1 MDESKT
7 IERQE
12 YISFRNLE
20 DRKEFLSRAE
30 AYLEQGLFDRGAAL
44 AQERLARFPGDI
56 DAKITVG
63 FSLVKMG
70 KMEEALEVLKGV
82 ESDILNLSRVFEYLG
97 DIYREKDLAENA
109 IMAYRRFI
117 SLNPD
122 SPDSKDVSAKL
133 DSLIDSFQQDT
144 ISDEEDGEDL
154 GDGFEHVSAEFR
166 TITLAKLYM
175 KQGHL
180 GMAREVL
187 DEILKADTGN
197 VKAAEMLINI
207 DAMLDGGKSEAFSEE
222 KRDLV
227 IGELNKWL
235 ENLNKTK
242 KHSAY

>member
-1 MDESKT
+1 
-7 IERQE
+7 
-12 YISFRNLE
+12 
-20 DRKEFLSRAE
+20 
-30 AYLEQGLFDRGAAL
+30 
-44 AQERLARFPGDI
+44 
-56 DAKITVG
+56 
-63 FSLVKMG
+63 
-70 KMEEALEVLKGV
+70 
-82 ESDILNLSRVFEYLG
+82 
-97 DIYREKDLAENA
+97 
-109 IMAYRRFI
+109 
-117 SLNPD
+117 
-122 SPDSKDVSAKL
+122 
-133 DSLIDSFQQDT
+133 
-144 ISDEEDGEDL
+144 
-154 GDGFEHVSAEFR
+154 
-166 TITLAKLYM
+166 M

>member
-56 DAKITVG
+56 DAKIIVG

-70 KMEEALEVLKGV
+70 KMEEAIEVLEGV

-133 DSLIDSFQQDT
+133 DFLIDSFQQDT